1 MCDSSEVFFFI
12 EDGICLCFYIVS
24 CDVECEENRIKMY
37 IKRNFDGI
45 LILKYVD
52 SGGKLEFVNI
62 I

>member
-1 MCDSSEVFFFI
+1 MFFFI